1 MKIRLSNILKILV
14 FLLLIVCGCLI
25 ASAEPYVTFEP
36 VKDIPR
42 ENVHDTGCDVNLT
55 FRDLPLKLKFIWV
68 GCTIWFLIVSLGK
81 FIPLILGKMACKKG
95 EKNRKKILS
104 YVSENPGCSESD
116 ILSDLEMKRGTFRY
130 HVDKLQLSNLLVAI
144 RQGRFINYFSKGNS
158 NEKSLQASV
167 SNTQSDTRKCVLETI
182 CEEPGVTGKE
192 LSEKIG
198 VDKSTIHW
206 HITKLKD
213 ENAIRDEKDGRYRKY
228 YPASNFS
235 AIQDNNNNKF
245 AVMSD

>member
-1 MKIRLSNILKILV
+1 M
-14 FLLLIVCGCLI
+14 IVCGCFI
-25 ASAEPYVTFEP
+25 ASAEYTVVPYNDRP
-36 VKDIPR
+36 DDIPP
-42 ENVHDTGCDVNLT
+42 ELIDSTGADGNLT
-55 FRDLPLKLKFIWV
+55 FWDLPFKLKFIWI
-68 GCTIWFLIVSLGK
+68 GCTIWFVIVSIGK
-81 FIPLILGKMACKKG
+81 FIPLLLGKVACNKG

-116 ILSDLEMKRGTFRY
+116 VLSELDMKRGTFRY
-130 HVDKLQLSNLLVAI
+130 HANKLQLSNLLVAL
-144 RQGRFINYFSKGNS
+144 RQGRFINYFTKGSS
-158 NEKSLQASV
+158 NEKVLQATG

-192 LSEKIG
+192 LSEKLG

-206 HITKLKD
+206 HISRLKD

-235 AIQDNNNNKF
+235 AIQNNNNKF